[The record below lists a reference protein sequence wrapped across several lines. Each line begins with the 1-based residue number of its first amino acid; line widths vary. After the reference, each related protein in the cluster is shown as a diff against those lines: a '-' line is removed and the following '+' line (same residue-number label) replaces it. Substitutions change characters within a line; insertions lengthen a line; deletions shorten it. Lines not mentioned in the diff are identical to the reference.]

1 MIIMMLR
8 GQAPSRGI
16 PFDLPIYLV
25 LARSIL
31 QGDVIA
37 FQETVQSPQFV
48 EDRP

>member
-1 MIIMMLR
+1 
-8 GQAPSRGI
+8 
-16 PFDLPIYLV
+16 V

-48 EDRP
+48 EDRPWSSHGSLWFCTAIRR